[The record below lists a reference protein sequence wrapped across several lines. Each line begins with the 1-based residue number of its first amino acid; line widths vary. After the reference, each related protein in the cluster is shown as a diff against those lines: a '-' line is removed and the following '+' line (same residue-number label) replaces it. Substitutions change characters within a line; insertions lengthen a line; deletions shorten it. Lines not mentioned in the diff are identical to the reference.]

1 MSVLPVIKL
10 NLSDADDLASF
21 LASVDKDF
29 PVPLSSKVDID
40 EYAIKLLNRGFV
52 VGARDEKGLL
62 RGIAAGYAN
71 DSENLIAYLSV
82 IAVAADYRGQGLS
95 SDLLTAFESRS
106 IDEGMASISLQ
117 THSSNVRAIKFYQHM
132 GYRVDSNLIPPY
144 DNLEVHKLFCG
155 LSRER
160 PNILLTSVGRRAYL
174 VEWFKDALD
183 GNGEIFVVNSDSSTP
198 AFKVADH
205 SAKCP
210 LIYSDEYIPFLLDY
224 VKKNH
229 IGAILSLFDIDIP
242 VLANHKSDFAR
253 LGCFPLIASHRTASI
268 CNDKLQTAYF
278 LNDAGIRSIPTY
290 TNTEIYLNSFGCN
303 ETAFPAFV
311 KPRWGMGS
319 IGVLEANDELE
330 LRAAYSMVSRKV
342 ANSYLKYESS
352 SAESVAIIQPAISGD
367 EYGMDVVN
375 DLQGNYRSHSVRRK
389 LAMRAGETD
398 VAETVVADRR
408 FEELARSL
416 SAKLS
421 FPGNMDVDVFDTSE
435 GLVVLEMNARFGG
448 GYPFSHMAGVDLP
461 SALVSWLRGQNE
473 SDGVLECSNPGKF
486 MKEIELVRLEG

>member
-1 MSVLPVIKL
+1 MSNLPITRL
-10 NLSDADDLASF
+10 SLSDNDELASF
-21 LASVDKDF
+21 LISVDNDF
-29 PVPLSSKVDID
+29 PVSLSRKVDID
-40 EYAIKLLNRGFV
+40 EYAVKLLNCGFA
-52 VGARDEKGLL
+52 VGARDETGRLC
-62 RGIAAGYAN
+62 GVAAGYAN
-71 DSENLIAYLSV
+71 DFENLVAYLSV

-95 SDLLTAFESRS
+95 SDLLTSFESHS
-106 IDEGMASISLQ
+106 IDEGMASMSLQ

-132 GYRVDSNLIPPY
+132 GYCVDLNPVPPY
-144 DNLEVHKLFCG
+144 GNLAVRKLFCG
-155 LSRER
+155 LSQER

-174 VEWFKDALD
+174 VEWFKEAL
-183 GNGEIFVVNSDSSTP
+183 GENGEVHVVNSDSSTP

-210 LIYSDEYIPFLLDY
+210 LIYSDEYIPFLLNY

-242 VLANHKSDFAR
+242 VLANHKSAFAR

-268 CNDKLQTAYF
+268 CNDKLQTARF
-278 LNDAGIRSIPTY
+278 LQNEGIRSIPTY
-290 TNTEIYLNSFGCN
+290 TNAELYLQDFGHN
-303 ETAFPAFV
+303 EAAFPAFV

-319 IGVLEANDELE
+319 IGVLEANDEFE
-330 LRAAYSMVSRKV
+330 LRAACSMVSRKV
-342 ANSYLKYESS
+342 ADSYLKYESS
-352 SAESVAIIQPAISGD
+352 STDSVVIIQPAISGH

-398 VAETVVADRR
+398 VAETVLADKR
-408 FEELARSL
+408 FEDLARSL
-416 SAKLS
+416 SEKLS
-421 FPGNMDVDVFDTSE
+421 FPGNMDVDVFDTPD

-448 GYPFSHMAGVDLP
+448 GYPFSHMAGVNLP
-461 SALVSWLRGQNE
+461 SALVSWLLGQDE
-473 SDGVLECSNPGKF
+473 PAGVLECSNPGKF